1 MEYIIQKTML
11 KRKLCIHE
19 NKYMFDETYIL
30 QIEKILNCKKC
41 LSVVYIAYAIL
52 RNDDAAFNV
61 M

>member
-1 MEYIIQKTML
+1 ML
-11 KRKLCIHE
+11 KCKSCIHE
-19 NKYMFDETYIL
+19 NKYIFHETHIL

-41 LSVVYIAYAIL
+41 LSVVYVAYAIL

>member
-1 MEYIIQKTML
+1 ML
-11 KRKLCIHE
+11 KSKSCIHE
-19 NKYMFDETYIL
+19 NKYIFHETHIL